1 MAVKI
6 RLSRQGRKKAPFYRL
21 VVADSR
27 SPRDGKFIE
36 LVGTYNP
43 MTDPAAVTINEERVL
58 YWLKNGALP
67 SDTARGLLRKQ
78 GILEKFN
85 SNKTNFNRKEK
96 DAENISTS
104 HFPQE

>member
-6 RLSRQGRKKAPFYRL
+6 RLSRQGKKKAPFYRL

-36 LVGTYNP
+36 LIGTYNP
-43 MTDPAAVTINEERVL
+43 MTDPATVTINEERAL
-58 YWLKNGALP
+58 HWLKNGALP

-78 GILEKFN
+78 GIWDKFQEG
-85 SNKTNFNRKEK
+85 K
-96 DAENISTS
+96 AE
-104 HFPQE
+104 

>member
-36 LVGTYNP
+36 LIGTYNP
-43 MTDPAAVTINEERVL
+43 MTDPASVTINEERAL

-67 SDTARGLLRKQ
+67 SDTARGLLKKQ
-78 GILEKFN
+78 GIWDKFK
-85 SNKTNFNRKEK
+85 NKE
-96 DAENISTS
+96 EN
-104 HFPQE
+104 

>member
-21 VVADSR
+21 VVADER

-36 LVGTYNP
+36 LIGTYNP
-43 MTDPAAVTINEERVL
+43 MTDPAAVSINEERAL

-67 SDTARGLLRKQ
+67 SDTARGLLKKQ
-78 GILEKFN
+78 GIWDKF
-85 SNKTNFNRKEK
+85 KAGK
-96 DAENISTS
+96 AE
-104 HFPQE
+104 

>member
-21 VVADSR
+21 VVADER

-36 LVGTYNP
+36 LIGTYNT
-43 MTDPAAVTINEERVL
+43 MTDPATVNINEERAL

-78 GILEKFN
+78 GIWEKF
-85 SNKTNFNRKEK
+85 KTKE
-96 DAENISTS
+96 A
-104 HFPQE
+104 

>member
-1 MAVKI
+1 MSVKI

-36 LVGTYNP
+36 LIGTYNP
-43 MTDPAAVTINEERVL
+43 MTDPAAVTINEERAL
-58 YWLKNGALP
+58 YWLNNGALP

-78 GILEKFN
+78 GIWDKF
-85 SNKTNFNRKEK
+85 KKKE
-96 DAENISTS
+96 AE
-104 HFPQE
+104 

>member
-21 VVADSR
+21 VVADER

-36 LVGTYNP
+36 LIGTYNP
-43 MTDPAAVTINEERVL
+43 MTDPATVNINEERAL

-78 GILEKFN
+78 GIWEKF
-85 SNKTNFNRKEK
+85 KTKE
-96 DAENISTS
+96 A
-104 HFPQE
+104 

>member
-36 LVGTYNP
+36 LIGTYNP
-43 MTDPAAVTINEERVL
+43 MTDPAAVTINGGSFTFGHGTWTFEE
-58 YWLKNGALP
+58 
-67 SDTARGLLRKQ
+67 ARNLGQ
-78 GILEKFN
+78 I
-85 SNKTNFNRKEK
+85 
-96 DAENISTS
+96 
-104 HFPQE
+104 

>member
-21 VVADSR
+21 VVADER

-36 LVGTYNP
+36 LIGTYNP
-43 MTDPAAVTINEERVL
+43 MTDPAAVSINEERVL

-67 SDTARGLLRKQ
+67 SDTARGLLKKQ
-78 GILEKFN
+78 GIWDKF
-85 SNKTNFNRKEK
+85 KAGK
-96 DAENISTS
+96 AE
-104 HFPQE
+104 

>member
-21 VVADSR
+21 VVADER

-36 LVGTYNP
+36 LIGTYNP
-43 MTDPAAVTINEERVL
+43 MTDPASVTINEERAL

-67 SDTARGLLRKQ
+67 SDTARGLLKKQ
-78 GILEKFN
+78 GIWDKF
-85 SNKTNFNRKEK
+85 KAGK
-96 DAENISTS
+96 AE
-104 HFPQE
+104 

>member
-21 VVADSR
+21 VVADER

-36 LVGTYNP
+36 LIGTYNP
-43 MTDPAAVTINEERVL
+43 MTDPATVNINEERAL

-67 SDTARGLLRKQ
+67 SDTARGLLKKQ
-78 GILEKFN
+78 GIWEKF
-85 SNKTNFNRKEK
+85 KAKE
-96 DAENISTS
+96 A
-104 HFPQE
+104 

>member
-21 VVADSR
+21 VVADER

-36 LVGTYNP
+36 LIGTYNP
-43 MTDPAAVTINEERVL
+43 MTDPAAVSINEERAL

-67 SDTARGLLRKQ
+67 SDTARGLLKKQ
-78 GILEKFN
+78 GIWEKFK
-85 SNKTNFNRKEK
+85 SKE
-96 DAENISTS
+96 A
-104 HFPQE
+104 

>member
-27 SPRDGKFIE
+27 SPRDGKFID
-36 LVGTYNP
+36 LIGTYNP
-43 MTDPAAVTINEERVL
+43 MTDPATVTIDEERAL
-58 YWLKNGALP
+58 YWLNHGALP

-78 GILEKFN
+78 GILEKF
-85 SNKTNFNRKEK
+85 EK
-96 DAENISTS
+96 REAK
-104 HFPQE
+104 